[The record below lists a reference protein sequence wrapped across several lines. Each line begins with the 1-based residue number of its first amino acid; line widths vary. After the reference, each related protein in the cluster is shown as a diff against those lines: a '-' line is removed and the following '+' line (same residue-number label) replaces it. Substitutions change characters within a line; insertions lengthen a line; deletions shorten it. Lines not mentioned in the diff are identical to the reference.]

1 MAYRFGHFQLD
12 PRTGTLSGPHGTI
25 PLRRQAFRL
34 AEVLLEHAPELLE
47 HNALL
52 DRVWGR
58 TALSAN
64 VLPQTISELRHAL
77 GDDAHHPRFI
87 ETVHRRGY
95 RFVCPVD
102 RIASPPPAGAMHGA
116 HARALPNLSPDV
128 PVKATPRYS
137 LRGWVMFAIVLP
149 AMALVV
155 ASSPPPSDGIDP
167 ARQVPGHSLEEALSL
182 TVLRMCAQLPTQP
195 VEASADNTPPFPAPL
210 VAHPLAVASGHI
222 APCLPAR

>member
-12 PRTGTLSGPHGTI
+12 PRTGTLSGPQGTI

-47 HNALL
+47 HNTLL

-58 TALSAN
+58 TALSVN

-102 RIASPPPAGAMHGA
+102 RIASLPPAGAMHGA
-116 HARALPNLSPDV
+116 HARALPNLPPND
-128 PVKATPRYS
+128 PMETPQRSS
-137 LRGWVMFAIVLP
+137 LRGWVMSAIVLP

-155 ASSPPPSDGIDP
+155 ASSPPPSEGIDP
-167 ARQVPGHSLEEALSL
+167 AGQVPGHSLEEALSL
-182 TVLRMCAQLPTQP
+182 TVLRMCAQLPAQP
-195 VEASADNTPPFPAPL
+195 VKAYADNIPPFPATL
-210 VAHPLAVASGHI
+210 VAHPLAVPSDHI